1 MLEVHGLNE
10 LAEIIEEN
18 ERIKKAEREIRKNK
32 IKELISEGISK
43 EIAFVKAID
52 MLVNKA
58 TVK

>member
-43 EIAFVKAID
+43 EIATAMVDAYIACA
-52 MLVNKA
+52 L
-58 TVK
+58 